1 MCGCECGTSYAGK
14 PCAVCARGPGP
25 GNPMPLLPLLPAL
38 VCSSS
43 TCADGC
49 GWGRKCGAEGN
60 AGCGQCGE
68 AGAGHSDAAARRCC
82 RSSCSLC
89 PPEQENVGREQEKC
103 GGCGHMWAEQRCV
116 CVRLQV
122 GWLRV
127 ASATPKAPHHK
138 CHTFP
143 TGTINRLQTAL
154 HDRRHTTHNVTR
166 PTSRPAQ
173 HAPRLRPTPRPTPRS
188 TLRFTLKAPAR
199 TVLHPLP
206 HT

>member
-89 PPEQENVGREQEKC
+89 PPEQENVEMRVRASA
-103 GGCGHMWAEQRCV
+103 GGMAAGSKRHTK
-116 CVRLQV
+116 
-122 GWLRV
+122 
-127 ASATPKAPHHK
+127 SATPQVPHFPNWDHK
-138 CHTFP
+138 
-143 TGTINRLQTAL
+143 
-154 HDRRHTTHNVTR
+154 
-166 PTSRPAQ
+166 
-173 HAPRLRPTPRPTPRS
+173 
-188 TLRFTLKAPAR
+188 
-199 TVLHPLP
+199 
-206 HT
+206 